1 MSLWVACYTCRES
14 FEADRHPGL
23 VRCPPCADRT
33 AYRLTPAART
43 VVEVEA

>member
-23 VRCPPCADRT
+23 VRCALCTDRA
-33 AYRLTPAART
+33 AYRLPRAAR
-43 VVEVEA
+43 VAVEVGA